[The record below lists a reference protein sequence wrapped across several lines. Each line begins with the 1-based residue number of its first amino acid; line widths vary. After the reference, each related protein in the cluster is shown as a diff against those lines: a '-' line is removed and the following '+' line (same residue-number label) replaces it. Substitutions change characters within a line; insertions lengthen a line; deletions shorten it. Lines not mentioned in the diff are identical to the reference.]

1 MSKLA
6 VIALL
11 GLCAPALAQSKVP
24 AKKAPEKKPNCGD
37 AYVVGKKDTGPK
49 SLAQTQVEDVLKSK
63 VGEVETCWLKLP
75 ADQRKK
81 DVAAVLSVEIDDDGE
96 VQTAAL
102 AGVPDDA
109 SRCVA
114 VAAVAWEFPRSDV
127 KADAETFTFPIALK
141 AK

>member
-11 GLCAPALAQSKVP
+11 GLCAPALAQSKASKAP
-24 AKKAPEKKPNCGD
+24 AKKANCGE
-37 AYVVGKKDTGPK
+37 AYVVGKKDAGPK
-49 SLAQTQVEDVLKSK
+49 GLSQSAVEDVLKSK
-63 VGEVETCWLKLP
+63 VGEVETCWQKLP

-81 DVAAVLSVEIDDDGE
+81 DVAAVLSIEIDDDGE

-127 KADAETFTFPIALK
+127 KADAETFTFPVALK

>member
-11 GLCAPALAQSKVP
+11 GLCAPALAQSKAPVKAP
-24 AKKAPEKKPNCGD
+24 AKKLNCGD
-37 AYVVGKKDTGPK
+37 AYVVGKKDAGPK
-49 SLAQTQVEDVLKSK
+49 GLSQATVEDVLKTK
-63 VGEVETCWLKLP
+63 VNEVETCWQKLP

-81 DVAAVLSVEIDDDGE
+81 DVAAVLSIEIDDDGE

-127 KADAETFTFPIALK
+127 KADSETFTFPFALK

>member
-11 GLCAPALAQSKVP
+11 GLCAPALAQSKAP
-24 AKKAPEKKPNCGD
+24 AKQPNCGQS
-37 AYVVGKKDTGPK
+37 YVVGKKDVGPK
-49 SLAQTQVEDVLKSK
+49 GLSQSQVEDVLKTK
-63 VGEVETCWLKLP
+63 VGEVETCWMKLP

-81 DVAAVLSVEIDDDGE
+81 DVGAVLSIEIDDDGE
-96 VQTAAL
+96 VQTASL
-102 AGVPDDA
+102 ANVPDDA

-114 VAAVAWEFPRSDV
+114 LAAVAWEFPRSDV
-127 KADAETFTFPIALK
+127 KADAETFTFPISLK

>member
-24 AKKAPEKKPNCGD
+24 AKKSPAKPNCGE
-37 AYVVGKKDTGPK
+37 AYVVGKKDAGPK
-49 SLAQTQVEDVLKSK
+49 GLAPSAVEDVLKSK
-63 VGEVETCWLKLP
+63 VGEVETCWQKLP

-81 DVAAVLSVEIDDDGE
+81 DVAAVLSIEIDDDGE

-102 AGVPDDA
+102 AGVPDET

>member
-11 GLCAPALAQSKVP
+11 GLCAPALAQSKVRDAGKKP
-24 AKKAPEKKPNCGD
+24 AKPNCGE
-37 AYVVGKKDTGPK
+37 AYVVGKKDAAPK
-49 SLAQTQVEDVLKSK
+49 GLVQQQVEDVLKSK
-63 VGEVETCWLKLP
+63 VGEVETCWQKLP

-81 DVAAVLSVEIDDDGE
+81 DVAAVLSIEIDDDGE